1 MAKLPKIQIT
11 RAFKACFNGEMHP
24 RDVEPGIYE
33 VVADGAAVGDGQ
45 VPQRVADIAEE
56 TGRCKPTKK
65 SNGPADGVEKQSASP
80 QTDPALTDQ
89 TSNTPDLLAAGSSPS
104 TTPGTSP
111 AEPQKPATRRIK
123 RRRHPLRLRWK
134 MVGPPQRRQSLRR
147 RKMDPRQASQPD
159 PWPSPCPKCR

>member
-1 MAKLPKIQIT
+1 MAKLAKIQIT

-24 RDVEPGIYE
+24 RDVQPGIYE

-65 SNGPADGVEKQSASP
+65 SNGPDAGADKQSASP

-89 TSNTPDLLAAGSSPS
+89 TSNTPDLLDAGSSPS
-104 TTPGTSP
+104 TMPGTSP
-111 AEPQKPATRRIK
+111 SEPTEPAAQTSSTPATENGGTTTTASKPSTAKNGPRTAKPA
-123 RRRHPLRLRWK
+123 
-134 MVGPPQRRQSLRR
+134 
-147 RKMDPRQASQPD
+147 
-159 PWPSPCPKCR
+159 